1 MNKFFSKYDID
12 FRQTKY
18 KLPAIMYIPVF
29 IVGCLF
35 INIFFSGDDSAAGA
49 ENRNDYIDGNMPSAK
64 VDSTIQGKSLDDDYG
79 GGDVDGDGRISG
91 MASDTATTD
100 ASGFRKDDY
109 KNNMGNDD
117 GSSSYSSSSSSS
129 YGGSSSSSYGSA
141 DLDEIRARQEAD
153 RVQTENYHQMQ
164 RRVRSH
170 RSRTSSDD
178 YVAPVSSSDIARV
191 QEQRRERMMR
201 DINNDLYGSGAYSSD
216 LQGQGAEGSRG
227 YYDARTGR
235 YYPGGNGSDGQGTVT
250 GYDSNGNPVYSGGE
264 GGDGQKGRNGSDGG
278 RDGSGEKEKPFISK
292 AHKVRSSSRY
302 FNTISEN
309 TDESN
314 LIEAIIDENIKC
326 VEGSRVRLKLL
337 DDIEVGGHIVK
348 KGTRLYVTMSGF
360 GSQRVKGTVQ
370 SILIGDQIY
379 KTDLAIYDMD
389 GIEGLYVP
397 ESSFRQSAKDIGT
410 SLTQGADFNTM
421 TSTSTSNVLKNWA
434 SNAVSQTSQR
444 AMDAIRKRIEKNVV
458 HLKFG
463 TRVYLINSSNLVEQG
478 R

>member
-64 VDSTIQGKSLDDDYG
+64 VDSTIQGKSLDDYG
-79 GGDVDGDGRISG
+79 GGDVDGDGRLSG
-91 MASDTATTD
+91 MAGDTATTD

-109 KNNMGNDD
+109 KKNMGDGD
-117 GSSSYSSSSSSS
+117 GSSSYGSSSS
-129 YGGSSSSSYGSA
+129 YDGSSSSSYSSA

-178 YVAPVSSSDIARV
+178 YVSPVSSTDIARV

-201 DINNDLYGSGAYSSD
+201 DINNDIYGSGAYSSD
-216 LQGQGAEGSRG
+216 LSGQGAAGTRG

-235 YYPGGNGSDGQGTVT
+235 YYPGGSDGQGTVT
-250 GYDSNGNPVYSGGE
+250 GYDSNGNPVYSGGA
-264 GGDGQKGRNGSDGG
+264 GGDGRDGQNGRDGG
-278 RDGSGEKEKPFISK
+278 RDGSEEKEKPFISK

-309 TDESN
+309 TDESS

-410 SLTQGADFNTM
+410 SLTQGSDFNTM
-421 TSTSTSNVLKNWA
+421 SSTSTSNVLKNWA
-434 SNAVSQTSQR
+434 SNAVTQTSQR

-463 TRVYLINSSNLVEQG
+463 TRVYLINSSNLVEGG

>member
-64 VDSTIQGKSLDDDYG
+64 VDSTIQGKSLDDYG
-79 GGDVDGDGRISG
+79 GGDVDGDGRLSG
-91 MASDTATTD
+91 MAGDTATTD

-109 KNNMGNDD
+109 KKNMGDGD
-117 GSSSYSSSSSSS
+117 GSSSYGSSSS
-129 YGGSSSSSYGSA
+129 YDGSSSSSYSSA

-178 YVAPVSSSDIARV
+178 YVSPVSSTDIARV

-201 DINNDLYGSGAYSSD
+201 DINNDIYGSGAYSSD
-216 LQGQGAEGSRG
+216 LSGQGAAGTRGSD
-227 YYDARTGR
+227 DARTGR
-235 YYPGGNGSDGQGTVT
+235 SYPGGSDGRGTVT
-250 GYDSNGNPVYSGGE
+250 GDDATSNPDTSGGA
-264 GGDGQKGRNGSDGG
+264 GGAGRDGQNGRDGG
-278 RDGSGEKEKPFISK
+278 RDGSEEKEKPFISK

-309 TDESN
+309 TDESS

-410 SLTQGADFNTM
+410 SLTQGSDFNTM
-421 TSTSTSNVLKNWA
+421 SSTSTSNVLKNWA
-434 SNAVSQTSQR
+434 SNAVTQTSQR

-463 TRVYLINSSNLVEQG
+463 TRVYLINSSNLVEGG